1 MSDFRSHWG
10 SRFAVVLGSLLMS
23 GLVLIGCNKD
33 AEGAMEGEEAE
44 QAQYTMGAPLT
55 DSTLAVVVSSEF
67 GKDTLTAQE
76 YAERFNMI
84 VQQYPTIQQDA
95 SQTTELQ
102 RTIVE
107 NFILEHLIVGEADRL
122 NLQADTAQVSQQ
134 LGRIRSQFPTQEAYQ
149 QALSSEG
156 ITEDSL
162 RHNISEFI
170 RQQMLQERLAEG
182 AVNPSESEL
191 ETFRQ
196 EQSEE
201 VRAQHILFLL
211 PPGSPEQQQDSI
223 QAVAEA
229 VLDTAKSGA
238 VPFDEL
244 ARRHSQDGS
253 AQAGG
258 DLNYFRRGT
267 MVEPFEEAAFALAD
281 SGDVSPELVRTQFG
295 YHIIRL
301 TDRRT
306 GELMDTTRARQ
317 MMLAKRRQ
325 EAVENEVE
333 RLKKTATVQVNP
345 SIVEVDINARREE
358 L

>member
-1 MSDFRSHWG
+1 M
-10 SRFAVVLGSLLMS
+10 LLAS
-23 GLVLIGCNKD
+23 SLVLIGCNKD

-44 QAQYTMGAPLT
+44 EAQYTMGAPLS
-55 DSTLAVVVSSEF
+55 DSTLAVVVSSDF
-67 GKDTLTAQE
+67 GGDTLTAQE
-76 YAERFNMI
+76 YFARFNMI

-95 SQTTELQ
+95 SQTEELQ

-107 NFILEHLIVGEADRL
+107 NFILEHLITGEADRL
-122 NLQADTAQVSQQ
+122 NLQADTAQVNQQ
-134 LGRIRSQFPTQEAYQ
+134 LGRIRSQFPNEEAYQ
-149 QALSSEG
+149 QALASEG
-156 ITEDSL
+156 VTEDSL
-162 RHNISEFI
+162 RGNITEFV
-170 RQQMLQERLAEG
+170 RQQMLQERFAEG
-182 AVNPSESEL
+182 AVNPNESEL
-191 ETFRQ
+191 TTYRQ
-196 EQSEE
+196 EQAEE

-211 PPGSPEQQQDSI
+211 PPGTPEQQQDSV
-223 QAVAEA
+223 QTLAEA

-244 ARRHSQDGS
+244 ARRYSQDGS

-258 DLNYFRRGT
+258 DLNYFRRGA
-267 MVEPFEEAAFALAD
+267 MVPPFEEAAFALAD
-281 SGDVSPELVRTQFG
+281 SGDVAPELVRTQFG

-317 MMLAKRRQ
+317 MLLTERRQ

-333 RLKKTATVQVNP
+333 RLKETVTVQVNP
-345 SIVEVDINARREE
+345 AVIEVDINAPREE

>member
-1 MSDFRSHWG
+1 MSDFQSHRG
-10 SRFAVVLGSLLMS
+10 SRFAVVLGMLLTS

-33 AEGAMEGEEAE
+33 AEGAKGEQAE
-44 QAQYTMGAPLT
+44 QVQYTMGAPLT

-67 GKDTLTAQE
+67 GQDTLTARE
-76 YAERFNMI
+76 YNERFEMI
-84 VQQYPTIQQDA
+84 VQQYPTIRQDA
-95 SQTTELQ
+95 SQVEELQ

-122 NLQADTAQVSQQ
+122 NLQADTAQVNQQ
-134 LGRIRSQFPTQEAYQ
+134 LSRIRSQFPSQEAYQ
-149 QALSSEG
+149 QALATEG

-162 RHNISEFI
+162 RYNISEFI
-170 RQQMLQERLAEG
+170 RQQMLQERFAQN
-182 AVNPSESEL
+182 AVNPTEREL
-191 ETFRQ
+191 EDFRK

-211 PPGSPEQQQDSI
+211 PPGTPQEQQDSI
-223 QAVAEA
+223 RSVAEA

-258 DLNYFRRGT
+258 DLNYFRRGA
-267 MVEPFEEAAFALAD
+267 MVKPFEDAAFALAD
-281 SGDVSPELVRTQFG
+281 SGDISPELVRTQFG

-317 MMLAKRRQ
+317 MMLAQRRQ
-325 EAVENEVE
+325 EAVENEVD
-333 RLKKTATVQVNP
+333 RLRKMATVQVNP
-345 SIVEVDINARREE
+345 NVVTVDINKTREE
-358 L
+358 F